1 MSVSKRLSLFS
12 STTTWKMGTT
22 PNDTQYAFTA
32 ITYKKCRDL
41 PNLPKRTFSGRK
53 SQCPVRAI
61 VFIEDYE
68 DVGYPIESLHKIKK
82 DKQATSKRFMNLFAN
97 SEKKKGKSM
106 ETPPMIFFS
115 KPTAK
120 VEIKLY
126 YVTDEDAFAQTKL
139 LLGDLDGDVQVPLTS
154 SSGSVQKNPVMT
166 FKRATHT
173 EFDPKLTSIDNL
185 PPINSIF
192 LTTFVNV
199 KRLIG
204 IGKAVSELA
213 TPAKVVVGL
222 VEVIALECDGYIKCR
237 ESVTD
242 LLKAVGDACV
252 LVGDGDNRK
261 RDQHRPNQNKVYQY
275 LFP

>member
-1 MSVSKRLSLFS
+1 M
-12 STTTWKMGTT
+12 
-22 PNDTQYAFTA
+22 P
-32 ITYKKCRDL
+32 C
-41 PNLPKRTFSGRK
+41 
-53 SQCPVRAI
+53 RAI

-82 DKQATSKRFMNLFAN
+82 DKQAASKRFMNLFAN

-204 IGKAVSELA
+204 IGKAVSEVAHFIFQIFDWLIHEAQLA
-213 TPAKVVVGL
+213 TPAKVVGL
-222 VEVIALECDGYIKCR
+222 VEVMSPWSA
-237 ESVTD
+237 
-242 LLKAVGDACV
+242 AVISSAAN
-252 LVGDGDNRK
+252 LS
-261 RDQHRPNQNKVYQY
+261 PTY
-275 LFP
+275 